1 MPRPSKQVPTNTL
14 GGRIRAARQ
23 NLGLSLAEVAGDRYS
38 TSLISQIERNRVDPS
53 QDSLEYLANRL
64 RLPLKELEM
73 LEQRHR
79 ESEAESNKYKNYEE
93 QRKVAAQLLASNAPR
108 HALEELRHLT
118 ISQIPA
124 YLRWRI
130 VALRGECYF
139 SLRKFLA
146 AQKDFLSAVVLLPEE
161 IPQDQMLEVLTLHLH
176 LAAATREL
184 AQFEDALEEAYE
196 YYQQALSLMDTSTPL
211 RFIAEAHWGLALV
224 VFELAGRGKSNVKDN
239 GKDSLNA
246 DESLMQ
252 VAMKHAESACTL
264 YNSIGETLRAALL
277 NCQIALI
284 EQSLGKLS
292 EANRRL
298 SEVLVTWQP
307 ALDDSEISRHSSSPK
322 NVDTNR
328 YTLKE
333 RANLVSAA
341 ACYLAGIENEEGNCD
356 KALEHIQLAIE
367 TGKKSYILRRAEA
380 YMMQGQILATS
391 RPGDPEVERA
401 FRAALNELEQT
412 DRLAAKGRVHILL
425 GNYLNK
431 QGRTQE
437 GEMELNEAL
446 KLSNVRVGISSDT
459 TSGEDMQNNAE

>member
-1 MPRPSKQVPTNTL
+1 MPRPSKQVPPNTL

-23 NLGLSLAEVAGDRYS
+23 NLGLSLAEVAGGRYS

-64 RLPLKELEM
+64 RLPLNELEM

-79 ESEAESNKYKNYEE
+79 ESEVESNKYKNYEE
-93 QRKVAAQLLASNAPR
+93 QRKAAAQLLASNAPR

-118 ISQIPA
+118 ISQIPV

-130 VALRGECYF
+130 IALRGECYF

-146 AQKDFLSAVVLLPEE
+146 AQKDFLSAVILLPEE
-161 IPQDQMLEVLTLHLH
+161 IPQDQTLEILTLRLH

-184 AQFEDALEEAYE
+184 AQLEDAYE
-196 YYQQALSLMDTSTPL
+196 YYQQALSLMNTSTPL
-211 RFIAEAHWGLALV
+211 RFIAETHWGLALV
-224 VFELAGRGKSNVKDN
+224 IFELAGRGTSNAKDN
-239 GKDSLNA
+239 GTDPFKA
-246 DESLMQ
+246 DKSYMQ
-252 VAMKHAESACTL
+252 AALKHAESACTL

-298 SEVLVTWQP
+298 SEVLEVWQP
-307 ALDDSEISRHSSSPK
+307 ALNDSEISGHSSYP
-322 NVDTNR
+322 NTVDMNR
-328 YTLKE
+328 YTPKE

-341 ACYLAGIENEEGNCD
+341 ACYLAGIENEEGNSD

-380 YMMQGQILATS
+380 YMMQGQILAAK

-412 DRLAAKGRVHILL
+412 DRLAAKSRVHILL

-431 QGRTQE
+431 QGRGQE
-437 GEMELNEAL
+437 GEVELNEAL
-446 KLSNVRVGISSDT
+446 KFSNAHVGISSAT
-459 TSGEDMQNNAE
+459 TADEDMQNNA

>member
-1 MPRPSKQVPTNTL
+1 MPRPSKQVPPNTL

-53 QDSLEYLANRL
+53 QDSLEYLATRL
-64 RLPLKELEM
+64 RLPLKELEV

-79 ESEAESNKYKNYEE
+79 ESEAESNKYKNYED

-108 HALEELRHLT
+108 HALEDLKHLT
-118 ISQIPA
+118 FPQIPV

-130 VALRGECYF
+130 TALRGECYF

-146 AQKDFLSAVVLLPEE
+146 AQKDFLSAVALLPEE
-161 IPQDQMLEVLTLHLH
+161 IPQDQILEALTLRLH

-184 AQFEDALEEAYE
+184 AQLEDAHE
-196 YYQQALSLMDTSTPL
+196 YYEQALNLMNTSTPL
-211 RFIAEAHWGLALV
+211 RFIAEAHWGMALV
-224 VFELAGRGKSNVKDN
+224 VFELASRGTSNNSDN
-239 GKDSLNA
+239 GTGPLKTV
-246 DESLMQ
+246 ESPMQ

-284 EQSLGKLS
+284 EQSLDKLH
-292 EANRRL
+292 EADRRL
-298 SEVLVTWQP
+298 NEVLAIWQP
-307 ALDDSEISRHSSSPK
+307 SLSDSELPF
-322 NVDTNR
+322 DTSHANNLDKNR

-341 ACYLAGIENEEGNCD
+341 ACYLAGIENEEGYYE

-367 TGKKSYILRRAEA
+367 TGKSSYILRRAEA
-380 YMMQGQILATS
+380 YMMQGQILAAH
-391 RPGDPEVERA
+391 RPGDPAVEGA
-401 FRAALNELEQT
+401 FRAALHELEQT
-412 DRLAAKGRVHILL
+412 DRLAARARVHILL
-425 GNYLNK
+425 GKYLTSQGRSQEGDLELNK
-431 QGRTQE
+431 
-437 GEMELNEAL
+437 AL
-446 KLSNVRVGISSDT
+446 KLSNSHVGISNDT
-459 TSGEDMQNNAE
+459 TPVEDVQNKG

>member
-1 MPRPSKQVPTNTL
+1 MPRPSKQVPPNTL

-23 NLGLSLAEVAGDRYS
+23 NLGLSLAEVAGGRYS

-64 RLPLKELEM
+64 RLPLKELEV

-93 QRKVAAQLLASNAPR
+93 QRKVAMQLLASSAPR

-161 IPQDQMLEVLTLHLH
+161 IPQDQILEALTLRLH

-184 AQFEDALEEAYE
+184 AQLEDAYE
-196 YYQQALSLMDTSTPL
+196 YYQQALSLMDASTPL

-224 VFELAGRGKSNVKDN
+224 VFELAGRGTSNTKDN
-239 GKDSLNA
+239 GADSFKAN
-246 DESLMQ
+246 ESRLQ
-252 VAMKHAESACTL
+252 DAMKHAESACTL

-298 SEVLVTWQP
+298 SEVLVIWQP
-307 ALDDSEISRHSSSPK
+307 SLNDSEISPYSSLSN
-322 NVDTNR
+322 NVDKNR
-328 YTLKE
+328 YSLKE

-356 KALEHIQLAIE
+356 KALDHIQLAIE

-380 YMMQGQILATS
+380 YMMQGQILAAH
-391 RPGDPEVERA
+391 RPEDPEVEGA
-401 FRAALNELEQT
+401 FRAALEELEQT
-412 DRLAAKGRVHILL
+412 DRLAARARVHILL

-431 QGRTQE
+431 QGRAQE

-446 KLSNVRVGISSDT
+446 KLSNARVGISSDT
-459 TSGEDMQNNAE
+459 TSGEDMQNNA